1 MYQRN
6 PSDTVTM
13 IHQEIGNLQWRIQRE
28 GRHLDQLTAA
38 IERGDKIDSFSAVV
52 LANDMLALRDLAD
65 KLEAAWDKLIIRN
78 GEGKPCLDTLYVDS
92 SASSV
97 AAA

>member
-13 IHQEIGNLQWRIQRE
+13 IHMQIDNLRYRLNSNA
-28 GRHLDQLTAA
+28 RYMDHLDAA
-38 IERGDKIDSFSAVV
+38 IERGDKIDSFSAHQLSADINTLRN
-52 LANDMLALRDLAD
+52 LAY

-78 GEGKPCLDTLYVDS
+78 GEGKPCLDTLFADS
-92 SASSV
+92 PASSV